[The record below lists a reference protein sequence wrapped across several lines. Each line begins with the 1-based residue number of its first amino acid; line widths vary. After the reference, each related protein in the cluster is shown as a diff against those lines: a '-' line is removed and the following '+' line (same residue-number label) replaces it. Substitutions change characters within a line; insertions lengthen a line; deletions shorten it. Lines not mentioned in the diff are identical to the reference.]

1 MEVIELLRQLAMEQ
15 ELLDWCL
22 ESAVTTAQ

>member
-1 MEVIELLRQLAMEQ
+1 MEVIELLRQLAVEQ

-22 ESAVTTAQ
+22 ESAVISAQ